1 MVRDEHTDTL
11 RRLGLNLLD
20 MDQVLAELPALIT
33 WDSAAVVVADVDW
46 QRFGGLYGA
55 RRATTLFDDLL
66 AEHQQPHSEPRLGAG
81 QEFSRPVDLG
91 SQTLS
96 DWLTQRL
103 GSALDLPVDRIDRNI
118 KLTDM
123 GLDSLLAMEL
133 RASIEVKFD
142 VTVELADLFDGLT
155 INDLADR
162 LQRVPADEPDSSPG
176 DDDWVS
182 GAI

>member
-1 MVRDEHTDTL
+1 MVRAEHTDTL

-33 WDSAAVVVADVDW
+33 CDSAAVVVADGDW

-66 AEHQQPHSEPRLGAG
+66 AEHEQPHSEPRLGG
-81 QEFSRPVDLG
+81 QDFSRPVDLG

-103 GSALDLPVDRIDRNI
+103 GSALDLPVDRIDRNT

-133 RASIEVKFD
+133 RASIEVQFD

-162 LQRVPADEPDSSPG
+162 LQREPAAEPDSSAG